1 MAAGVHSRAPA
12 ALRAFHH
19 FLPMSSPF
27 MLRTY
32 TDTTTAIGAFYTL
45 EAVQAA
51 AQRLLSGEFQGTVEI
66 WRYLP
71 AEQLYALEVG
81 YDRLFE
87 PTVYTY
93 DAGMLAED
101 ADSVRWNGEAGTYL
115 YHPESF

>member
-19 FLPMSSPF
+19 SMPMTSPF
-27 MLRTY
+27 LLRSFL
-32 TDTTTAIGAFYTL
+32 DDATAIAGCPTL
-45 EAVQAA
+45 EAAQAA
-51 AQRLLSGEFQGTVEI
+51 AQQLLSGEFQGTVEI

-71 AEQLYALEVG
+71 EEQLYALEVG

-93 DAGMLAED
+93 DASMMAED
-101 ADSVRWNGEAGTYL
+101 AELVRWNGEAGTYL
-115 YHPESF
+115 YQPETF